1 MEIVKFFISKKLN
14 KINGKIKINEQIFQ
28 SKYAYYRI
36 AYKSILL
43 PIKCVVKP
51 RALAMGST
59 LTTKCYVDDNIQLMF
74 KRRQSNRID
83 LLLFYYLIQKGK
95 TIWK

>member
-1 MEIVKFFISKKLN
+1 MEIVKFFILKKLN
-14 KINGKIKINEQIFQ
+14 KINRKIKINEQIFQ

-43 PIKCVVKP
+43 PI
-51 RALAMGST
+51 R
-59 LTTKCYVDDNIQLMF
+59 CYVNDNIQLMF
-74 KRRQSNRID
+74 KRRQPNKIN

>member
-1 MEIVKFFISKKLN
+1 MEIVKFFILKKLN
-14 KINGKIKINEQIFQ
+14 KINRKIKINEQIFQ

-43 PIKCVVKP
+43 PIKC
-51 RALAMGST
+51 
-59 LTTKCYVDDNIQLMF
+59 YVDDNIQLMF

-83 LLLFYYLIQKGK
+83 LLLFYYLMQKGE

>member
-1 MEIVKFFISKKLN
+1 M
-14 KINGKIKINEQIFQ
+14 
-28 SKYAYYRI
+28 RI

-43 PIKCVVKP
+43 PI
-51 RALAMGST
+51 
-59 LTTKCYVDDNIQLMF
+59 KCYVDDNIQLMF

>member
-14 KINGKIKINEQIFQ
+14 KINKKIKINEQIFQ

-43 PIKCVVKP
+43 PIKCYI
-51 RALAMGST
+51 G
-59 LTTKCYVDDNIQLMF
+59 DNMQLMF

>member
-14 KINGKIKINEQIFQ
+14 KINKKIKINEQIFQ

-43 PIKCVVKP
+43 PIKYYI
-51 RALAMGST
+51 G
-59 LTTKCYVDDNIQLMF
+59 DNMQLMF

-83 LLLFYYLIQKGK
+83 LSLFYYLIRKEK

>member
-1 MEIVKFFISKKLN
+1 MEIVKFFILKKLN
-14 KINGKIKINEQIFQ
+14 KINRKIKVNEQIFQ
-28 SKYAYYRI
+28 SKNAYYRI

-43 PIKCVVKP
+43 PI
-51 RALAMGST
+51 
-59 LTTKCYVDDNIQLMF
+59 KCYVDDNIQLMF

-83 LLLFYYLIQKGK
+83 LLLFYYLIRKGK